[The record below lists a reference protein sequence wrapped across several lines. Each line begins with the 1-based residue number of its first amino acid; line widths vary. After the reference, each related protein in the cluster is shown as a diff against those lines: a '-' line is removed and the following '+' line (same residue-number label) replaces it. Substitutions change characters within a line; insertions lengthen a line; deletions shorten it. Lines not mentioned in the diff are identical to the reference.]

1 MGAGGSPT
9 NLAGLVIFVDITQ
22 SGAEFTSEAYICP
35 ELGPS
40 TPLNISQGNI
50 IASEIATPSASS
62 VCISSPLVGTFDSED
77 TFNATITGATVKSLL
92 GYDVNISF
100 EGNVGTNQMSG
111 TFSASDGTTGN
122 WAGTTASSF
131 SGTYTGTINSSV
143 NPSPVPMGVTLVVTQ
158 NSGVDIAGTAMLTNS
173 SCFHTLSL
181 NGGVNG
187 GSFQMLDSTDSLTLG
202 GVQVSPTQIVFS
214 YYVNSG
220 CSSGDHGGGTL
231 TAQ

>member
-1 MGAGGSPT
+1 VAPASP
-9 NLAGLVIFVDITQ
+9 
-22 SGAEFTSEAYICP
+22 
-35 ELGPS
+35 
-40 TPLNISQGNI
+40 PLNIAQGNV
-50 IASEIATPSASS
+50 IASEIATPAASS
-62 VCISSPLVGTFDSED
+62 VCISSPLAGTFDSAN

-111 TFSASDGTTGN
+111 TYSASDGTTGN
-122 WAGTTASSF
+122 WAATTAPSF

-143 NPSPVPMGVTLVVTQ
+143 NPSPVPVGVTLVLIQ
-158 NSGVDIAGTAMLTNS
+158 NSGVDIMGTATLTHS
-173 SCFHTLSL
+173 ACFQSLSL

-187 GSFQMLDSTDSLTLG
+187 GAFQMLNSTDSLTLG
-202 GVQVSPTQIVFS
+202 GVQVSPTQIVFN

-220 CSSGDHGGGTL
+220 CSSGDYGGGTL